1 MTDDVVFFVNGS
13 GNHVEK
19 AVWCVQLNH
28 AHQEW
33 LKMMTL
39 MIKTRGKRSGW
50 WCVDDESGSFYCCRF
65 TTVFSKQYSQER
77 MISISFDFGVVVGDS
92 CARKC
97 PFPWLS
103 DTSVVQLKRMD
114 FGLLLALLLGNQTHP
129 RKRSLLEDQ
138 HRDCCSFHS
147 TQGSRLFRL
156 LRSLTWRRRRRA
168 TSCAE

>member
-1 MTDDVVFFVNGS
+1 MCSVKSCSSGMTQNDDFDDQNKRKTVGMMMC
-13 GNHVEK
+13 
-19 AVWCVQLNH
+19 WRR
-28 AHQEW
+28 EW
-33 LKMMTL
+33 EFLL
-39 MIKTRGKRSGW
+39 L
-50 WCVDDESGSFYCCRF
+50 SFHDK
-65 TTVFSKQYSQER
+65 VFSKQYSQER
-77 MISISFDFGVVVGDS
+77 MISISSDLGVVVGDS
-92 CARKC
+92 FARKC

-114 FGLLLALLLGNQTHP
+114 FGLLLAFLLGNQTHP